1 MEGNISK
8 ILDNYKSEFKK
19 EKTFKRR
26 KDELE
31 RTLETLKDTSE
42 EHYLPMDDI
51 IKENDL
57 IMETIIE
64 INEIIF
70 GLKVGDENIEG
81 FFEGLLESLT
91 TIKDMGV
98 STNESKIMRKYSSID
113 KIKKM
118 IIGDKEN
125 YRKTQLTL
133 FADAV
138 RDEGDESCHNQ
149 GDEPSPEE
157 PRPEE
162 VKGVGESSNL
172 SRLKK
177 LRRINK
183 VYKTDDLI
191 QLKKLKE
198 IFKYLETNTTITGDR
213 LELLLDPDEYKDEE
227 FVDKD
232 YDDMTIICALN
243 KLLLPG
249 NSTDPNPYPEP
260 LSGYGLGS
268 VSFHAINKN
277 TETTEM
283 LCMLTTKTI
292 QHKEFLSVLL
302 DELIMMMDMKLDL
315 ENLKR
320 PICELMKEER
330 SINDL
335 DKILLFASK
344 LSFFEPFLNKIYSLY
359 DDQLGGALQVKTLL
373 KSNFSEPNYFE
384 NIGQEMVEYVLEIGN
399 ETMEISELMGIV
411 HAKQSEFTLQE
422 IPEIK
427 QSIFSY
433 CGIIKTISFDIKK
446 TLTEQL
452 YVVQQIFNR
461 NLLLNSE
468 RDNSPNDRVRMND
481 SGNVILRE
489 RRRRSRATDYAYQ
502 VNSQIKSLRDTER
515 QQFFEDDNVHLL
527 KLKELDL
534 LVTSFGIN
542 YQPNDS
548 ELEDELHRSFIY
560 KHLRPY
566 IRDTVNLTKLNISE
580 KYKSTNKTPYIY
592 KKALKELAKEENI
605 PVTKL
610 KNILEKGKGISKGKG
625 IDTLNAD
632 ELKELHKK
640 MLLKMKALTESGKY
654 KIPKSNLERYTS
666 LKSQI
671 PEIADNLMGPR
682 VRPLEGIDECALEF
696 SSSSGSTSEDLEYGI
711 PKELNERFNPN
722 EIAALLD
729 SVHKFL
735 HDPDISEPSEMR
747 DPLPIMMGLGLNPSE
762 DRTLIIDL
770 YDYFNIKEHIR
781 FNSLQ
786 DTEPSPEL
794 GQRSNTK
801 KKRTKNKIRRI
812 SRKIIKKAKQKK
824 QKKQKQ
830 KQKKQKRSKKLMK
843 KINKLTRKKNSL
855 TNIQNRLIRER
866 NKNNKG
872 GKSLSK

>member
-1 MEGNISK
+1 MEGNTSK

-133 FADAV
+133 FSDV
-138 RDEGDESCHNQ
+138 NDVND
-149 GDEPSPEE
+149 
-157 PRPEE
+157 
-162 VKGVGESSNL
+162 VGESSNL

-177 LRRINK
+177 LRSINK

-249 NSTDPNPYPEP
+249 NSTDPYPEP

-359 DDQLGGALQVKTLL
+359 DDQIGGALQVKTLL

-433 CGIIKTISFDIKK
+433 CGILKTISFDIKK

-468 RDNSPNDRVRMND
+468 RDNSPNNRVRMND

-489 RRRRSRATDYAYQ
+489 RRRRSHATDYAYQ

-515 QQFFEDDNVHLL
+515 QQFFKDDNVHLL

-542 YQPNDS
+542 YQPNS
-548 ELEDELHRSFIY
+548 RYCKFNKI
-560 KHLRPY
+560 KY
-566 IRDTVNLTKLNISE
+566 IR
-580 KYKSTNKTPYIY
+580 
-592 KKALKELAKEENI
+592 
-605 PVTKL
+605 
-610 KNILEKGKGISKGKG
+610 
-625 IDTLNAD
+625 
-632 ELKELHKK
+632 
-640 MLLKMKALTESGKY
+640 
-654 KIPKSNLERYTS
+654 KI
-666 LKSQI
+666 
-671 PEIADNLMGPR
+671 
-682 VRPLEGIDECALEF
+682 
-696 SSSSGSTSEDLEYGI
+696 
-711 PKELNERFNPN
+711 
-722 EIAALLD
+722 
-729 SVHKFL
+729 
-735 HDPDISEPSEMR
+735 
-747 DPLPIMMGLGLNPSE
+747 
-762 DRTLIIDL
+762 
-770 YDYFNIKEHIR
+770 
-781 FNSLQ
+781 
-786 DTEPSPEL
+786 
-794 GQRSNTK
+794 
-801 KKRTKNKIRRI
+801 
-812 SRKIIKKAKQKK
+812 
-824 QKKQKQ
+824 
-830 KQKKQKRSKKLMK
+830 
-843 KINKLTRKKNSL
+843 
-855 TNIQNRLIRER
+855 
-866 NKNNKG
+866 
-872 GKSLSK
+872 